1 MKVVVTGGAG
11 FIGSAFVRDALK
23 GEFLNVGI
31 DPIELIVI
39 DKLTYAGSMDN
50 LVDVSNDKRFR
61 FHQEDI
67 VSAKA
72 ITPLIR
78 DADLVVNFAA
88 ESHVDRSIENP
99 DDFIQSNIVGVQN
112 LLNCCLKND
121 VKRFLQVSTDE
132 VYGSIEEGY
141 WDENF
146 PISPNSPYSASKASA
161 DLLVLASHRTYGQD
175 VVITRCSN
183 NYGPNQHSEKLI
195 PKLISRLLSG
205 KDLPIY
211 GDGSNLREWIHVSD
225 HVKAIAHIAVFGQKG
240 EIYNVGTQNHISNLE
255 LCELLM
261 GMVKSH
267 TSEIRFVEDRLGH
280 DFRYALNTSKL
291 KTLGFEPTKDFAEGL
306 FETIE
311 WYRKNSDSV

>member
-11 FIGSAFVRDALK
+11 FIGSAFVRDALN
-23 GEFLNVGI
+23 GEFLKIGI
-31 DPIELIVI
+31 EPAELIVI

-50 LVDVSNDKRFR
+50 LADVSNDKRFR

-72 ITPLIR
+72 ITPLVR
-78 DADLVVNFAA
+78 GADLLVNFAA
-88 ESHVDRSIENP
+88 ESHVDRSIENS

-112 LLNCCLKND
+112 LLNCSLKNG

-146 PISPNSPYSASKASA
+146 PVSPNSPYSASKASA
-161 DLLVLASHRTYGQD
+161 DLLVLASHRTHGQD

-183 NYGPNQHSEKLI
+183 NYGPNQHLEKLI
-195 PKLISRLLSG
+195 PKLISRLLGG

-225 HVKAIAHIAVFGQKG
+225 HVKAIAYVSVFGKKG

-261 GMVKSH
+261 DLVKSH
-267 TSEIRFVEDRLGH
+267 TSKIRFVEDRPGH
-280 DFRYALNTSKL
+280 DFRYALNTDKL
-291 KTLGFEPTKDFAEGL
+291 KSLGFVPTKDFSEGL
-306 FETIE
+306 LETLE
-311 WYRKNSDSV
+311 WYQKNSNSV

>member
-1 MKVVVTGGAG
+1 VKVVVTGGAG
-11 FIGSAFVRDALK
+11 FIGSAFVRDALN
-23 GEFLNVGI
+23 GEFLKIGI
-31 DPIELIVI
+31 EPAELIVI

-50 LVDVSNDKRFR
+50 LADVSNDKRFR

-72 ITPLIR
+72 ITPLVR
-78 DADLVVNFAA
+78 GADLLVNFAA
-88 ESHVDRSIENP
+88 ESHVDRSIENS

-112 LLNCCLKND
+112 LLNCSLKNG

-146 PISPNSPYSASKASA
+146 PVSPNSPYSASKASA
-161 DLLVLASHRTYGQD
+161 DLLVLASHRTHGQD

-183 NYGPNQHSEKLI
+183 NYGPNQHLEKLI
-195 PKLISRLLSG
+195 PKLISRLLDG

-225 HVKAIAHIAVFGQKG
+225 HVKAIAYVSVFGKKG

-261 GMVKSH
+261 DLVKSH
-267 TSEIRFVEDRLGH
+267 TSKIRFVEDRPGH
-280 DFRYALNTSKL
+280 DFRYALNTDKL
-291 KTLGFEPTKDFAEGL
+291 KSLGFVPTKDFSEGL
-306 FETIE
+306 LETLE
-311 WYRKNSDSV
+311 WYQTNSNSV

>member
-11 FIGSAFVRDALK
+11 FIGSAFVRDALN
-23 GEFLNVGI
+23 GEFLNIGI
-31 DPIELIVI
+31 DPVELIVI

-50 LVDVSNDKRFR
+50 LADVSNDQRFR

-72 ITPLIR
+72 ITPLVR
-78 DADLVVNFAA
+78 EADLLVNFAA
-88 ESHVDRSIENP
+88 ESHVDRSIENS

-112 LLNCCLKND
+112 LLNCSLKNG

-132 VYGSIEEGY
+132 VYGSIEEGH

-146 PISPNSPYSASKASA
+146 PVSPNSPYSASKASA

-183 NYGPNQHSEKLI
+183 NYGPNQHFEKLI
-195 PKLISRLLSG
+195 PKLISCLLNG

-225 HVKAIAHIAVFGQKG
+225 HVKAIAYVSVFGQKG

-261 GMVKSH
+261 GLVKSH
-267 TSEIRFVEDRLGH
+267 TSRIRFVEDRLGH
-280 DFRYALNTSKL
+280 DFRYALNTDKL
-291 KTLGFEPTKDFAEGL
+291 KSLGFVPTKDFSEGL
-306 FETIE
+306 LETLE
-311 WYRKNSDSV
+311 WYQKKSKSV